1 MNHGL
6 DAFYKKAALKVLQNS
21 LENTNDRVSILTKL
35 QASTC
40 NFIEIV
46 TLAMVFSSEICELFK
61 NISLQNTFGGCFR
74 RVKRSQNSL
83 YTFRFYQ
90 LMITITVMKSLASIF
105 N

>member
-46 TLAMVFSSEICELFK
+46 TLAMVFSSEFCEIFK
-61 NISLQNTFGGCFR
+61 NISLQNTFGVFQES
-74 RVKRSQNSL
+74 KTFSEFLIYISL
-83 YTFRFYQ
+83 LSVNDNNYSYEVPGIDF
-90 LMITITVMKSLASIF
+90 
-105 N
+105 